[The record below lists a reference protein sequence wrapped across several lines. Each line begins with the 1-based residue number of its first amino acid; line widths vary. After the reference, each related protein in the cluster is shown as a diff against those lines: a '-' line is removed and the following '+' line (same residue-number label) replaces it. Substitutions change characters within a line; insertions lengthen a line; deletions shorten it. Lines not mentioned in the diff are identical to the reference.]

1 MFWRPGL
8 YGAGCA
14 GRPKPGPEDK
24 DIASDLTLFWSLPDF
39 MPVGFD
45 DMDVAKGMEGREVV
59 DSPLDKED
67 MEAVADRGGR
77 PRPPIVTS

>member
-14 GRPKPGPEDK
+14 GRPIPGPEDK
-24 DIASDLTLFWSLPDF
+24 DIASDLTLFWSLPGF
-39 MPVGFD
+39 VPVGVD
-45 DMDVAKGMEGREVV
+45 DMDVAEGMEDREVV

-67 MEAVADRGGR
+67 IEAVADCGGR
-77 PRPPIVTS
+77 PRPPTVTS